1 MMKHDK
7 IAIVMIGF
15 FLSYFILDVVLGVN
29 VSGVKI
35 ILCGLVIS
43 GIILVTIKTPDRQ
56 LIGQSHLLQ
65 IYVIRINNL
74 EKLLKEKGVSD
85 EEIQATNPAQSY
97 IFKLNKTDRGAIDA
111 IQDVEYN
118 LKRNLNIK

>member
-1 MMKHDK
+1 MKHDK

-85 EEIQATNPAQSY
+85 EEIQSTNPAQSY

>member
-65 IYVIRINNL
+65 IYAMRIDNL
-74 EKLLKEKGVSD
+74 EKLLKEQGVSD
-85 EEIQATNPAQSY
+85 EDIQSANPARSY
-97 IFKLNKTDRGAIDA
+97 IFKLNKTDRGAINA
-111 IQDVEYN
+111 IQDVEYT

>member
-85 EEIQATNPAQSY
+85 EEIQSTNPAQSY

>member
-1 MMKHDK
+1 
-7 IAIVMIGF
+7 MIGF

-65 IYVIRINNL
+65 IYAMRIDNL
-74 EKLLKEKGVSD
+74 EKLLKEQGVSD
-85 EEIQATNPAQSY
+85 EDIQSANPARSY
-97 IFKLNKTDRGAIDA
+97 IFKLNKTDRGAINA
-111 IQDVEYN
+111 IQDVEYT